1 MASSIIYS
9 MYIPRVASYYT
20 EECIMNTFENMGIG
34 QVRRV
39 DFRDLETETNYVS
52 VFVHF
57 TAIYDTDI
65 ATNIVNVLGY
75 SDTGKDN
82 SCFKLYLNPHTSN
95 QHWILL
101 KNKTPVPE
109 TNLNI
114 HQVVENARILEERV
128 AEQEEIIAQL
138 NQDIEFLKNGVVF
151 LRDYIL
157 TTQIDSVENVTKS
170 NELKSILGIQGS
182 CNGYYGN

>member
-1 MASSIIYS
+1 MASSKIVYS

-20 EECIMNTFENMGIG
+20 EECIINTFENMGIG
-34 QVRRV
+34 RVRRA
-39 DFRDLETETNYVS
+39 DFREIETETNYVS

-65 ATNIVNVLGY
+65 ATNIINMLGY
-75 SDTGKDN
+75 RDNDN

-101 KNKTPVPE
+101 KNKNPVAE
-109 TNLNI
+109 TILNI

-128 AEQEEIIAQL
+128 AAQDEVIAQL

-157 TTQIDSVENVTKS
+157 TSSTTTPQTEEKS
-170 NELKSILGIQGS
+170 KELKAVLGIKGS